1 MLSGVHSCKD
11 WHKCRQQ
18 KSRVRFFLNTDD
30 LELEEENHRLGK
42 NAKEKGKKM
51 DTVF

>member
-1 MLSGVHSCKD
+1 MQTTKEQG
-11 WHKCRQQ
+11 QI
-18 KSRVRFFLNTDD
+18 FFLNTDD

>member
-1 MLSGVHSCKD
+1 MEYTLVKIGINVDNKRAGLD
-11 WHKCRQQ
+11 
-18 KSRVRFFLNTDD
+18 FFLNTDD